1 MFKGGRDVLK
11 YIILGKWTEQGR
23 KTLDEASKR
32 IKAIKSLVEELNGS
46 LSLYYTF
53 GEYDLVAIVELPDE
67 DSMAKILIKINSMQ
81 SVSTKTL
88 RAWTDTE
95 FVNMISEL

>member
-1 MFKGGRDVLK
+1 MLK
-11 YIILGKWTEQGR
+11 YIILGKWTDQGR

-32 IKAIKSLVEELNGS
+32 IKAIKSSIEELGGN
-46 LSLYYTF
+46 LSLFYTF

-67 DSMAKILIKINSMQ
+67 DSMAKILIKINSLQ
-81 SVSTKTL
+81 SVATKTL

-95 FVNMISEL
+95 FVKMVSEI